1 MVAVAVEKKS
11 LVGTWE
17 LLSREDVTS
26 AGQRRTEPIL
36 GADPLAYLMYDAA
49 GHFAVQF
56 MRRDRGAGVGVGDHA
71 RDRGANNSGAVN
83 GYDAYFGRYTVT
95 DDGTVTQE
103 LIGALS
109 PGDVGKIVT
118 RRFQIKGA
126 EVVIVLETTASDG
139 EAVTRTLRWQRVG

>member
-1 MVAVAVEKKS
+1 MIAVVAEKS
-11 LVGTWE
+11 LVGTWK

-26 AGQRRTEPIL
+26 DGQRRTDPIL
-36 GADPLAYLMYDAA
+36 GADPLAYLIYDAA

-56 MRRDRGAGVGVGDHA
+56 MRRDRGACENPAQRPRVG
-71 RDRGANNSGAVN
+71 GANNSGAIN
-83 GYDAYFGRYTVT
+83 GYDAYFGRYTVA

-109 PGDVGKIVT
+109 PADVGKIVT
-118 RRFQIKGA
+118 RRFQINGT
-126 EVVIVLETTASDG
+126 ELVIALETTASDG

>member
-1 MVAVAVEKKS
+1 MVAVLAEKS
-11 LVGTWE
+11 LVGTWQ

-26 AGQRRTEPIL
+26 DGKRRTEPIL
-36 GADPLAYLMYDAA
+36 GADPVAYLMYDAA

-56 MRRDRGAGVGVGDHA
+56 MRRDRGAGEQVADRNRVG
-71 RDRGANNSGAVN
+71 GANNSGAVD
-83 GYDAYFGRYTVT
+83 GYDAYFGRYTVAE
-95 DDGTVTQE
+95 DGTVTQE

-126 EVVIVLETTASDG
+126 ELV
-139 EAVTRTLRWQRVG
+139 